1 MAVECACSLR
11 ARSRKGRIPGVNRR
25 ALLLAILV
33 YVALDLSLPA
43 MPGAFVFEP
52 GDSVEGAQVARG
64 RLAAEV
70 VMLPTLNRSSFVL
83 PSPHID
89 LRHRMPPI
97 NDIVRLARSDA
108 RCLPRAVCA
117 APPLSEDPH

>member
-1 MAVECACSLR
+1 M
-11 ARSRKGRIPGVNRR
+11 NRR

-64 RLAAEV
+64 RLATEDV
-70 VMLPTLNRSSFVL
+70 TLPELRGGPFVL
-83 PSPHID
+83 PSPRLLD
-89 LRHRMPPI
+89 LRHRMPATS
-97 NDIVRLARSDA
+97 DVVVFVRPAAR
-108 RCLPRAVCA
+108 RLPRAVCA
-117 APPLSEDPH
+117 SPPPSSEDPH